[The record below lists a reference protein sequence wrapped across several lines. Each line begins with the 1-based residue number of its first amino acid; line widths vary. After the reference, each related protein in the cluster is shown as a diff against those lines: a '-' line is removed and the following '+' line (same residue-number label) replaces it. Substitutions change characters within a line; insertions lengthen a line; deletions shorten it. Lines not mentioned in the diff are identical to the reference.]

1 MEAYESDANLHTLP
15 PSAPPIQRFP
25 SPSRPPNPKRRSI
38 PRKSQAPETLD
49 HNCNTQTPQNQNC
62 NGFRDL
68 GRFPV
73 VVHLLL
79 RLRGGKGGFGSLLR
93 GAATK
98 AGQKKTNN
106 FDACRDMSGRRL
118 RHVNAEKKLEE
129 WRAEAEER
137 KLEKMA
143 EEYIKKKTKEVVKSG
158 KSKGGDSAEKY
169 VAKYRED
176 SAKCMEEVDRSVRES
191 IKGLM
196 SSKRKSSVEGS
207 QSDSKRLKIWYGKR
221 KLGDSDSEDGSDE
234 GEGEDPKSVIIDTG
248 NHSDSS
254 KEAEGSSGSLTGRKL
269 DAGSLD
275 QGSSGSGSEEEDAVG
290 VESFKPDKNLDVRGE
305 NGIDFKVPDE
315 SDTGK
320 LEEINSQLPGVS
332 CSEEEVPS
340 AAEVNNST
348 MLEPIQE
355 EAVSVSVEVSD
366 LDKPLNFD
374 EYHSVAELEVCS
386 WNGTIK
392 NGTSSPRLEM
402 WGYPAR
408 TCSQALPAQN
418 HTIRDASKEAVCQ
431 EMKCLVLESGPVFVL
446 LSLRITNSVQE
457 FNLYSYSPP
466 PAECGGRATAAV
478 ADTGGASTA
487 SESEL
492 IAFLRAIDFATLN
505 KQIADNMGTVAK
517 DGMK

>member
-1 MEAYESDANLHTLP
+1 MEAYESGTHQVFVKLLDGKHKILNFTTPSITVSALKHRIQTLT
-15 PSAPPIQRFP
+15 
-25 SPSRPPNPKRRSI
+25 SI
-38 PRKSQAPETLD
+38 PSHLQLLLFNDSRVLHDHQTLNVAQSRGNLRLPETLD

-234 GEGEDPKSVIIDTG
+234 
-248 NHSDSS
+248 
-254 KEAEGSSGSLTGRKL
+254 AEGSSGSLTGRKL

-374 EYHSVAELEVCS
+374 EYHSVAELEV
-386 WNGTIK
+386 
-392 NGTSSPRLEM
+392 
-402 WGYPAR
+402 
-408 TCSQALPAQN
+408 
-418 HTIRDASKEAVCQ
+418 
-431 EMKCLVLESGPVFVL
+431 LESGPVFVL

-517 DGMK
+517 DGPIGEEGLLLGKEDNEMEATKGSTSL

>member
-1 MEAYESDANLHTLP
+1 MEAYESGTH
-15 PSAPPIQRFP
+15 Q
-25 SPSRPPNPKRRSI
+25 
-38 PRKSQAPETLD
+38 
-49 HNCNTQTPQNQNC
+49 
-62 NGFRDL
+62 GF
-68 GRFPV
+68 GKVSV

-137 KLEKMA
+137 KLEKRA

-158 KSKGGDSAEKY
+158 KSKG
-169 VAKYRED
+169 VI
-176 SAKCMEEVDRSVRES
+176 V
-191 IKGLM
+191 L
-196 SSKRKSSVEGS
+196 RKA
-207 QSDSKRLKIWYGKR
+207 LKLYGKR

-374 EYHSVAELEVCS
+374 EYHSVAELEVLGMERLKTELQVRGLKCG
-386 WNGTIK
+386 GTLQERAARLFLLK
-392 NGTSSPRLEM
+392 TTPLEM
-402 WGYPAR
+402 
-408 TCSQALPAQN
+408 LP
-418 HTIRDASKEAVCQ
+418 K
-431 EMKCLVLESGPVFVL
+431 KL
-446 LSLRITNSVQE
+446 
-457 FNLYSYSPP
+457 
-466 PAECGGRATAAV
+466 
-478 ADTGGASTA
+478 
-487 SESEL
+487 
-492 IAFLRAIDFATLN
+492 FA
-505 KQIADNMGTVAK
+505 KK
-517 DGMK
+517 